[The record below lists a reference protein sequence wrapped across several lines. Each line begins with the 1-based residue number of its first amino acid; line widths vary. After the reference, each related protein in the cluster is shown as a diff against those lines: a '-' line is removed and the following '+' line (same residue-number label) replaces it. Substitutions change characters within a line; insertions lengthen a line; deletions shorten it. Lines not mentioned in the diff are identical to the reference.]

1 MIYKRFLFSLLIS
14 SLALIVINVV
24 FFLWRGERIRSDD
37 FYLWIGISLLPLV
50 IGVVLGMGVAAVFHR
65 PILITLTVATVFGLS
80 LAYLINGYIIWS
92 EGKEYA
98 VDLGLEIAISAVLLF
113 LAHRLLHHFVN

>member
-1 MIYKRFLFSLLIS
+1 MLYFFYGEENEYGVMI
-14 SLALIVINVV
+14 
-24 FFLWRGERIRSDD
+24 